1 MVMMDQPIKKSTN
14 KPEVAGRM
22 VQWVIELSQF
32 NIEYHPSIAIKAQAL
47 ADFIVKFTIP
57 DEENAPNE
65 MERWMVQT
73 DFSSA

>member
-1 MVMMDQPIKKSTN
+1 MMDQPIKKSMN
-14 KPEVAGRM
+14 KPEAAGRM

-57 DEENAPNE
+57 DEENAPNK

>member
-1 MVMMDQPIKKSTN
+1 MTDQPIKKSIN
-14 KPEVAGRM
+14 KPKVVGRM